1 MIDIDK
7 ERLLISKSMMAE
19 ELRYSLIRMPNDF
32 FQDEMHRKYHR
43 ALKNI
48 LGAFKEFN
56 GVAVSLELETMGV
69 SHDEAVKWCASI
81 YKLSS
86 TSTGWEP
93 LLEAVKNNWRCLKA
107 RNAATGFQESL
118 QSVGFDKAV
127 AEFNAFISGMQE
139 NDTDTSLMHDQNIDD
154 LLEPTENLPIGI
166 DRIDSGIIGLPVQGV
181 TTIAARS
188 SVGKTAFML
197 AIIRHL
203 TMQKQNVL
211 LISQEMPKKDIAL
224 RMISAETGI
233 NLLKLRLGRK
243 VMSSFEIEQATRA
256 FENMKPWLQ
265 RIEVY
270 DRAAGLNHL
279 FHLAKRSA
287 TVRGTKAIFIDHAGL
302 IRDMNPNFIRREQ
315 LAEYTARS
323 KAFAMDHNVAWV
335 HAWQINR
342 QGAKEEPHMAMLK
355 DTGSAEEDSDLIL
368 LLHATD
374 EQKDR
379 DEMTVI
385 TDKNRNGPCGKET
398 INFDRRTMKFW

>member
-1 MIDIDK
+1 MIDIEK

-19 ELRYSLIRMPNDF
+19 ELRYSLVRMPNDF

-43 ALKNI
+43 AIKNI

-69 SHDEAVKWCASI
+69 SHDDAVKWCAAI

-93 LLEAVKNNWRCLKA
+93 LLDAVKNNWRCLKA

-118 QSVGFDKAV
+118 QNVGFDKAV

-139 NDTDTSLMHDQNIDD
+139 NDTDTSLMHDQDINDM
-154 LLEPTENLPIGI
+154 LEPTENLPIGI

-233 NLLKLRLGRK
+233 NLLKLRIGSK

-287 TVRGTKAIFIDHAGL
+287 TVRGTKAIFIDHSGL
-302 IRDMNPNFIRREQ
+302 IKDMNPRFSRREQ
-315 LAEYTARS
+315 LVEYTARC
-323 KAFAMDHNVAWV
+323 KAFAMDMDIAYVNL
-335 HAWQINR
+335 WQISR
-342 QGAKEEPHMAMLK
+342 MGAKEEPTMSMLK
-355 DTGSAEEDSDLIL
+355 DSGSAEEDSDLVMIL
-368 LLHATD
+368 NATE
-374 EQKDR
+374 EQKNN
-379 DEMTVI
+379 DEVTIIV
-385 TDKNRNGPCGKET
+385 DKNRNGPTFKET
-398 INFDRRTMKFW
+398 INFHRPTMKFW